1 MGFVLFVCG
10 CGIQPAPTEAP
21 DLDGT
26 MEAPTAQVLTEIPTE
41 TRVPAPTQP
50 PKSVP
55 TAKMVPTL
63 ASIRTQTSTP
73 RLTPTPNPLP
83 IPIKLHLSNGGVG
96 EYSKLWGESGELWN
110 PRGRLPDFSYAGYH
124 MGEDPIPDVPVKLN
138 VRDFGAQGDGITD
151 DSQAFLQAIAEI
163 DDGAIYIPS
172 GRYKL
177 TQVLDITKSTVV
189 LQGAGV
195 DDTVLYFPKNLGE
208 VLGPGNAPPGTPD
221 WSAYSWRDGF
231 IRIKGKPTRS
241 TLVDVVGAASRG
253 DSRIRISSAS
263 EFDLTE
269 MVGLYQSDPGDGS
282 YLKHLHAEQLDGG
295 NPNIVKS
302 GARFISKVKDIE
314 GSTIELER
322 PLRTDVR
329 VKWGPVI
336 HSYIPSLQE
345 VGIENL
351 TMEFPEVR
359 YTEHHK
365 EPGYNGIQ
373 ILNAANCWVRNLK
386 FLNADNGIFLDFSRF
401 CTIANVYFGAYEAR
415 AVSYR
420 ADVVSG
426 HHAMKTYRGADNLFT
441 GFEVNTRFIHDITL
455 GAGSNGNVFSKGKGI
470 DLNFDHHRRAPFENL
485 FTDIDAGRGGR
496 LWERSGTTDIGRPH
510 SGARETFWNI
520 KTTQPYIAWP
530 KHSVF
535 DDASARSVPW
545 GPDQMNLV
553 GVTTNDPSTLTEDSK
568 WFEVIDP
575 DELFPQ
581 DLHLAQLAKRLR
593 VQSGR

>member
-1 MGFVLFVCG
+1 
-10 CGIQPAPTEAP
+10 
-21 DLDGT
+21 
-26 MEAPTAQVLTEIPTE
+26 
-41 TRVPAPTQP
+41 
-50 PKSVP
+50 
-55 TAKMVPTL
+55 
-63 ASIRTQTSTP
+63 
-73 RLTPTPNPLP
+73 
-83 IPIKLHLSNGGVG
+83 
-96 EYSKLWGESGELWN
+96 
-110 PRGRLPDFSYAGYH
+110 
-124 MGEDPIPDVPVKLN
+124 MGEEPIPDVPVKLN
-138 VRDFGAQGDGITD
+138 VMEFGAKGDGVTD
-151 DSQAFLQAIAEI
+151 DSEAFLKAIEAIEN
-163 DDGAIYIPS
+163 GAIYTPP
-172 GRYKL
+172 GRYII
-177 TQVLDITKSTVV
+177 TQVLEINKSNVV
-189 LQGAGV
+189 LRGAGT
-195 DDTVLYFPKNLGE
+195 DATVLYFPKHLG
-208 VLGPGNAPPGTPD
+208 
-221 WSAYSWRDGF
+221 
-231 IRIKGKPTRS
+231 
-241 TLVDVVGAASRG
+241 DVVGLGDAPFGTPYWSWTGGFIKIVGRSTRDKLASVVEEASRG
-253 DSRIRISSAS
+253 DSSLELFRFAPRLESGQ
-263 EFDLTE
+263 
-269 MVGLYQSDPGDGS
+269 MVWLHQDNPGDGS

-302 GARFISKVKDIE
+302 GARFISKIKDIE
-314 GSTIELER
+314 GSTIVLER

-401 CTIANVYFGAYEAR
+401 CTIANVYFGAYEGR

-496 LWERSGTTDIGRPH
+496 LWESSGTTDIGSPH

-520 KTTQPYIAWP
+520 KTTQTYVAWP

-535 DDASARSVPW
+535 DNESARSVPW

-568 WFEVIDP
+568 
-575 DELFPQ
+575 
-581 DLHLAQLAKRLR
+581 
-593 VQSGR
+593 